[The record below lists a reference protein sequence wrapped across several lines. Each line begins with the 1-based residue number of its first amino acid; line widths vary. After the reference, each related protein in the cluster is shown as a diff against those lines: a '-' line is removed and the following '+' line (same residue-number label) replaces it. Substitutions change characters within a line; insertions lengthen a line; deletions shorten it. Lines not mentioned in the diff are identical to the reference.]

1 MIIEGRKKGFII
13 MQSFW
18 AVAVAVTYIYIF
30 EEAGTFLLIFMLMT
44 GVQQLIGSFV
54 YLGYTGLLAGF
65 NTMTPDEIGKYNM
78 KKVSSFIGISVVSM
92 AFITFLISFLVLITI
107 GDKEAFSVLFI
118 LFFSSTLF
126 CAFYSSAKRFKK

>member
-1 MIIEGRKKGFII
+1 MLIEERKKGFII

-18 AVAVAVTYIYIF
+18 AMAVAITCAYIF
-30 EEAGTFLLIFMLMT
+30 EEEGTFLLVFMLII

-65 NTMTPDEIGKYNM
+65 NTMAPDEIGKYNM
-78 KKVSSFIGISVVSM
+78 KKISSFIGISFVLM
-92 AFITFLISFLVLITI
+92 AFITFLISFLILITVS
-107 GDKEAFSVLFI
+107 DKEAFAVLFI

-126 CAFYSSAKRFKK
+126 CAFYSSTKRFKK